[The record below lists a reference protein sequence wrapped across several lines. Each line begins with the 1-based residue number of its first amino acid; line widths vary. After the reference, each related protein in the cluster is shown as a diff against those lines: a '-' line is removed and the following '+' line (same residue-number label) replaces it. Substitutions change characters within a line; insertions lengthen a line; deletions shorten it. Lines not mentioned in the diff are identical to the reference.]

1 MIELKNI
8 NKSFSG
14 RIILNNINININK
27 GECIAIIGKSG
38 IGKSVL
44 LKHIIGLIKPDS
56 GNVLIENEDINA
68 ISFKK
73 LQKIRSSIGMVFQF
87 GALFDSMNVEDNIGL
102 ALSKLSTLS
111 KNLIKEKISTVL
123 QSVNMEG
130 TEKLMPSELSGGM
143 KKRIGIARAIALNPE
158 YLLYDEPTTGLDPIM
173 TESINSLIKK
183 IHHENN
189 ITSIMVTHELKTVYD
204 VVDRVIMLDEKR
216 IIFDDSPNELMNSNK
231 NIIQKFIGN
240 DKSIKGSDE

>member
-56 GNVLIENEDINA
+56 GNVLIENEDINV

-111 KNLIKEKISTVL
+111 KNSIKEKISTVL